1 MTDYG
6 GPIPEVRH
14 LDGESALIYTFR
26 RLPGTDPAPVL
37 SLPRGLA
44 TGIKTLR
51 IKGRTTDSG
60 IADQMDLKDYIRDVP
75 DFPEPGILFK
85 DITPLLGDVKAFDYT
100 ISRLVERYREAD
112 FDVIVPIESR
122 GFLFGAPLAH
132 ALGKPIVP
140 VRKPGKLPA
149 ATHSMEYKLEYGSST
164 MEIHVD
170 GVGRGQKVL
179 IMDDLL
185 ATGGT
190 LAATARLVEMAGG
203 VVSNIGVIIE
213 LTFLEGRKNLAG
225 YDLYSMIQY

>member
-1 MTDYG
+1 
-6 GPIPEVRH
+6 
-14 LDGESALIYTFR
+14 
-26 RLPGTDPAPVL
+26 
-37 SLPRGLA
+37 
-44 TGIKTLR
+44 
-51 IKGRTTDSG
+51 
-60 IADQMDLKDYIRDVP
+60 MDLKDYIRDVP

-85 DITPLLGDVKAFDYT
+85 DITPLLGDVDAFDYT

-112 FDVIVPIESR
+112 FDAVVLIESR

-149 ATHSMEYKLEYGSST
+149 ATHSMEYQLEYGSNT

-170 GVGRGQKVL
+170 GVERGQKVL
-179 IMDDLL
+179 IVDDLL

-203 VVSNIGVIIE
+203 AVSEIAVIIE
-213 LTFLEGRKNLAG
+213 LTFLGGRKNLAG

>member
-1 MTDYG
+1 
-6 GPIPEVRH
+6 
-14 LDGESALIYTFR
+14 
-26 RLPGTDPAPVL
+26 
-37 SLPRGLA
+37 
-44 TGIKTLR
+44 
-51 IKGRTTDSG
+51 
-60 IADQMDLKDYIRDVP
+60 MDLKDYIRDVP

-85 DITPLLGDVKAFDYT
+85 DITPLLGDVDAFDYT
-100 ISRLVERYREAD
+100 ISRLVERYRDAD
-112 FDVIVPIESR
+112 FDAIVLIESR

-149 ATHSMEYKLEYGSST
+149 ATHSMEYQLEYGSST

-170 GVGRGQKVL
+170 GVEQGQKVL
-179 IMDDLL
+179 IVDDLL

-203 VVSNIGVIIE
+203 VVSGIVVIIE